1 MNDQIISKDI
11 YKITP
16 NEIQYAIKEIRD
28 NDLKIEALKHLKESE
43 HTIKD
48 KLDEIN
54 IENIFKITTNIYR

>member
-1 MNDQIISKDI
+1 MNDQIISKNI

-16 NEIQYAIKEIRD
+16 NEIQYAIREIRD
-28 NDLKIEALKHLKESE
+28 NEYKTELLKHLKESE

-54 IENIFKITTNIYR
+54 IENFFEIKTNIYR